1 MSTRLFK
8 LGQVLKGNLSNYK
21 ITKEIQDTV
30 WFAQEVHRDPRRRVN
45 TNLHRNL
52 TTETP
57 VVIKS
62 VQGHFR
68 VENERD
74 VLRHFQGRTP
84 YLRPMIDEIKEP
96 AEPTTIVL
104 KYLDDD
110 LRHASDTKTLNQKE
124 LRYVSKR
131 ILEALSTLH
140 EDGFVHTDVK
150 LNNVLV
156 NYASPKNDQADI
168 RFTDVELAD
177 VGSSYPTDHKYAKKG
192 VCIGAPIWRSPE
204 VLLELPWNTSTDIW
218 SFGVCLITLIYGAG
232 FDIFTPRE
240 VRFGDEAYEINILMQ
255 QFKYFGPFRPKFA
268 ELFEGGGAEEE
279 LTAVIQY
286 VFDNVP
292 VSERRPF
299 SQVRACEVSREDREF
314 VCKIMKLD
322 PRDRPTAKELLQ
334 DKWFEGS
341 GEN

>member
-1 MSTRLFK
+1 M
-8 LGQVLKGNLSNYK
+8 
-21 ITKEIQDTV
+21 
-30 WFAQEVHRDPRRRVN
+30 FAR
-45 TNLHRNL
+45 
-52 TTETP
+52 
-57 VVIKS
+57 K
-62 VQGHFR
+62 
-68 VENERD
+68 
-74 VLRHFQGRTP
+74 
-84 YLRPMIDEIKEP
+84 
-96 AEPTTIVL
+96 
-104 KYLDDD
+104 
-110 LRHASDTKTLNQKE
+110 
-124 LRYVSKR
+124 
-131 ILEALSTLH
+131 
-140 EDGFVHTDVK
+140 
-150 LNNVLV
+150 
-156 NYASPKNDQADI
+156 
-168 RFTDVELAD
+168 
-177 VGSSYPTDHKYAKKG
+177 
-192 VCIGAPIWRSPE
+192 
-204 VLLELPWNTSTDIW
+204 
-218 SFGVCLITLIYGAG
+218 LITLIYGAG

-279 LTAVIQY
+279 LIAVIQY